1 MARPITDEEMKW
13 IEERRRQGEIQAQRV
28 AGTTDEER
36 QALEQ
41 RRAELQAAGQQKRVA
56 AMHDVAADWRKN
68 ADRREIARFNEA
80 ADEAR
85 YRAWEEKKARILKNP
100 SAEPDTKLR
109 NMVLRQAELDAA
121 NDRQRKILGTE
132 DVTRIK
138 EAQERRLG
146 MENQGVGAA
155 TIRANA
161 EKEMQG
167 LSLADKEKQR
177 QHELALLKQN
187 QDFTGAQSTAERQ
200 NKLEIAKTQGQSA
213 VDAARAQA
221 EARAADISAKN
232 DIEREKI
239 AARKEIAA
247 MRENGK
253 LTQAGTARL
262 SKIYNG
268 LVAAGYG
275 PARIRALLMDEGWS
289 AEDIAAAQGR
299 GQGLGQ

>member
-28 AGTTDEER
+28 AGTTEEER

-41 RRAELQAAGQQKRVA
+41 RRAELQAAGQQKRMA

-80 ADEAR
+80 ADEAS

-155 TIRANA
+155 TIRAKA

-167 LSLADKEKQR
+167 LTLADKEKQR
-177 QHELALLKQN
+177 QHELEML
-187 QDFTGAQSTAERQ
+187 GR
-200 NKLEIAKTQGQSA
+200 TQTFQGT
-213 VDAARAQA
+213 QA
-221 EARAADISAKN
+221 EAERKNKFDIADVQA
-232 DIEREKI
+232 E
-239 AARKEIAA
+239 AQ
-247 MRENGK
+247 EN
-253 LTQAGTARL
+253 TARIQAQAQETRMYAENMMKQRQVDEESAMKFAEKRSQMISQL
-262 SKIYNG
+262 IGATKDKRTGRPRYTEEEAAKIID
-268 LVAAGYG
+268 
-275 PARIRALLMDEGWS
+275 ARLEGQLPGTERRLDSW
-289 AEDIAAAQGR
+289 R
-299 GQGLGQ
+299 R